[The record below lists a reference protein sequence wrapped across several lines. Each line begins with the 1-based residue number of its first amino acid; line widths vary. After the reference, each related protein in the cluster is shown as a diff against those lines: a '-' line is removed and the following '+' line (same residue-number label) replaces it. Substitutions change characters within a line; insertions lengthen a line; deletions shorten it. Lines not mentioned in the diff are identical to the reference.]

1 MTYYRIWSNQI
12 RDTLLY
18 YSLDKAM
25 ARVAEILETMG
36 ELDEEQAREVSAGL
50 HIVKEEGELNPL
62 FDEDTQSLRR
72 SRVMPTC
79 MNCGSVIGES
89 GMCVT
94 LSNGKRICEQC
105 IMEAMNDRHAREV

>member
-1 MTYYRIWSNQI
+1 
-12 RDTLLY
+12 
-18 YSLDKAM
+18 
-25 ARVAEILETMG
+25 
-36 ELDEEQAREVSAGL
+36 
-50 HIVKEEGELNPL
+50 
-62 FDEDTQSLRR
+62 
-72 SRVMPTC
+72 MPTC